1 MEVSRGV
8 ISLCQN
14 QKQLANKQMQAF
26 KALLFELL
34 QTASKLR
41 ETMCKLEIFHLYKIN
56 NQ

>member
-1 MEVSRGV
+1 MEISRAV
-8 ISLCQN
+8 ISLSQN

-34 QTASKLR
+34 QIASKLR

-56 NQ
+56 SQ